1 MPNHVKNILAFD
13 ADREKIQQIL
23 NDIKDDEVGVGSI
36 DFNKLI
42 PRPKSLNIECGS
54 DTDKGFKL
62 FTDMK
67 EEAGGIIETIRNP
80 RNMTEFIQATKNG
93 KKFTERYNSMSEDDK
108 KLFDLGKRAFN
119 NIQNYG
125 TPTWYEWSIANWDTK
140 WNAYDCS
147 YDKDRT
153 LFFHTAW
160 SAPDKVIKALSEK
173 YPDIQIGH
181 IWADEDIGNNLGKRI
196 YFGGEVILENI
207 PEAFSKEAYD
217 LAFKV
222 WDCTPADYGLIL
234 NSSGTQYVSAVIE
247 EQALLPGGEDDEEL
261 EI

>member
-23 NDIKDDEVGVGSI
+23 NDIKDDEIGVGSI

-54 DTDKGFKL
+54 NTDKGLKL
-62 FTDMK
+62 FIDMRK
-67 EEAGGIIETIRNP
+67 EALNTVDMIKYAQDSR
-80 RNMTEFIQATKNG
+80 EFIQALKSKVLFM
-93 KKFTERYNSMSEDDK
+93 KKYNSMSDEDK
-108 KLFDLGKRAFN
+108 ELFELGGTAFEN
-119 NIQNYG
+119 TQKYG
-125 TPTWYEWSIANWDTK
+125 APTWYEWSIANWDTK

-181 IWADEDIGNNLGKRI
+181 MWADEDIGNNLGKRI